1 MIRTVAL
8 FWCIS
13 LMCAHVAKAQAS
25 DTVIFSFDDF
35 RSLLVN
41 NHPMVRQAKLQIE
54 KGESTV
60 RRARGNF
67 DPKLEAVFSEKE
79 YKGKEYYNLTNAQIK
94 IPTIAAAEL
103 KGGFDLNSGEFL
115 NPEDVTPN
123 NGLLTAGISLPVL
136 QGLVIDER
144 RAALRMAQA
153 FNEFSIREQQV
164 MLNDLLIRAYT
175 SYWDWWATYEK
186 VLVAQDIERVA
197 AERFVAVR
205 SRALA
210 GQAPVIDT
218 VEAFIQVQL
227 RRQNVQEARANEV
240 KSRMMLSTFL
250 WEGGDN
256 PVARVLSNKNRPEMP
271 LMAAGSG
278 PVVLRNFEKFID
290 SVAVRNPYLAQF
302 EFKLESLSVEERWK
316 REKLKPKL
324 NVNYNLLS
332 HNTGGS
338 NLPENTAFS
347 TNNYKW
353 GIDFSFPIL
362 LRESRGDVQLQRIK
376 ILETRYDQVL
386 KTQEVKNKARA
397 AYENSVLVAQQ
408 LEIAQNNLRN
418 YQVLLDGER
427 LRFFIGESSLFLVNQ
442 RELQF
447 VDARN
452 KLIDIQ
458 AKLRNL
464 ENEALFWLGAIE

>member
-1 MIRTVAL
+1 VIRTVVLLCCLSAL
-8 FWCIS
+8 CTLS
-13 LMCAHVAKAQAS
+13 ASAQVS
-25 DTVIFSFDDF
+25 DTVVFSFEDF
-35 RSLLVN
+35 RTLLVN
-41 NHPMVRQAKLQIE
+41 NHPMARQAALQKD
-54 KGESTV
+54 KGESSI

-115 NPEDVTPN
+115 NPEDITPN
-123 NGLLTAGISLPVL
+123 NGLITAGVSLPLL

-164 MLNDLLIRAYT
+164 MVNDLLIRAYT
-175 SYWDWWATYEK
+175 SYWEWWASYEK
-186 VLVAQDIERVA
+186 VLVARDIERVA

-210 GQAPVIDT
+210 GQAPIIDT

-240 KSRMMLSTFL
+240 KNRMMLSTFL

-256 PVARVLSNKNRPEMP
+256 PVARVLSSINRPEMP
-271 LMAAGSG
+271 LMAVGSG
-278 PVVLRNFEKFID
+278 PVVLRNFEKFVD

-302 EFKLESLSVEERWK
+302 EFKLESLTVEERFK

-324 NVNYNLLS
+324 NLNYNILS

-347 TNNYKW
+347 PNNYKW

-376 ILETRYDQVL
+376 ILETRYDQVM

-397 AYENSVLVAQQ
+397 AYENSVIIAQQ
-408 LEIAQNNLRN
+408 LEIAQSNLRN
-418 YQVLLDGER
+418 YQTLLEGER
-427 LRFFIGESSLFLVNQ
+427 IRFFNGESSLFLVNQ